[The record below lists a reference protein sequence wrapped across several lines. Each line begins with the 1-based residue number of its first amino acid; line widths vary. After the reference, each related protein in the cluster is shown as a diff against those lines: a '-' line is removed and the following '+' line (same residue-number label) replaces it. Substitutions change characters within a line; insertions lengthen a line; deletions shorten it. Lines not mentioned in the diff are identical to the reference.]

1 MELHV
6 VFERV
11 AGKMPEVRPKDSE
24 GRVLRYTLGT
34 WAYEPDGPGYSIP
47 SYGGAAME
55 DRLIA
60 ACVRLLPGR
69 FWHEDDGQ
77 FVVCRQDGGVLHVE
91 GGGDSLAIAMLL
103 AVEAIVKTPG
113 PMPAPACECS
123 RNPAVTDCLRVGC
136 GRKKK

>member
-1 MELHV
+1 MELHE

-11 AGKMPEVRPKDSE
+11 SGKVPEVRGYLKHDGSGWWLDRGSIYVADE
-24 GRVLRYTLGT
+24 EAETLIVG
-34 WAYEPDGPGYSIP
+34 
-47 SYGGAAME
+47 
-55 DRLIA
+55 

-91 GGGDSLAIAMLL
+91 SGGDSLAIAMLL
-103 AVEAIVKTPG
+103 AVEASVKTPG

-123 RNPAVTDCLRVGC
+123 SNPAVTDCLRVGC
-136 GRKKK
+136 GRTKK